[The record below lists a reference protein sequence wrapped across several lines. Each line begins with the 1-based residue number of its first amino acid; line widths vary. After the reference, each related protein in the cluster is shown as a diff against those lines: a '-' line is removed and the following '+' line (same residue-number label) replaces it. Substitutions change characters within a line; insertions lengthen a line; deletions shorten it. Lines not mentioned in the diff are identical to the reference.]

1 MLTRRLIVSHTRLS
15 GGLALVLAMLASGC
29 GDRITGPDIP
39 RERNPG
45 ASESGSG
52 SGAGGSGG
60 SGAAGGE
67 TVVIDSA
74 ELRLVSTPTERTAGT
89 YRFEILDDEPAPI
102 EAGDVIVGGQ
112 ADGFLRRVTQV
123 TRTGRELAV
132 RTDFASLADAVEQGS
147 LSASVDLAT
156 EPPVGPGSPAEPS
169 PTANLIGP
177 RDGVSLSGR
186 GIRFDNYVLFE
197 DQVCEGGACTNVSL
211 RIPDGRIHFAPRLD
225 LGAEFDSGI
234 EEFHAIAT
242 GALDF
247 DLSLSL
253 TASAAYKIERDA
265 ALATVEWRLPPMF
278 IGFVPV
284 YATARLE
291 FVAGFKAEAKAKG
304 TVQTG
309 LDSRYAL
316 SVGARYDDN
325 GWTDVFETDKRLALD
340 ATQAELE
347 GEASVRLF
355 VRPQLTIFLYAV
367 AGPAIGLEPYLRGH
381 VQVLRDVA
389 GTVCELGLYAG
400 ADARLG
406 FKAEILSFSLAD
418 YNKNFQIAE
427 TQLDRLDLDCENT
440 DSVLVPYGGSG
451 HRYSVGSF
459 DHTRGFEQLDFDDA
473 GWAIGDA
480 GFGSGV
486 GCPLDGTVRTRWPL
500 GTDLLVRREIDLPAG
515 ARSLKIGV
523 AIDNDVQVFV
533 NGVDISGGLQSSEN
547 CARRDR
553 FVFEA
558 PDGILRNGRNVIA
571 VRARDRGIISYFDM
585 QVTAQV
591 P

>member
-1 MLTRRLIVSHTRLS
+1 MLTLRLIESRTRLF
-15 GGLALVLAMLASGC
+15 GGLVLVLAMLASGC
-29 GDRITGPDIP
+29 GDRITGPEVP

-45 ASESGSG
+45 ASGSG
-52 SGAGGSGG
+52 GTGGSGG
-60 SGAAGGE
+60 SGASGGE
-67 TVVIDSA
+67 TVVIDST
-74 ELRLVSTPTERTAGT
+74 ELRLVGTPMELADGT
-89 YRFEILDDEPAPI
+89 YRFEMLDDEPPAI
-102 EAGDVIVGGQ
+102 ESGDVIVGGQ
-112 ADGFLRRVTQV
+112 ADGFLRRVTRV
-123 TRTGRELAV
+123 SRTGRELEV
-132 RTDFASLADAVEQGS
+132 RTDFASLADAVERGS

-156 EPPVGPGSPAEPS
+156 ETPVGPESPAGPS

-177 RDGVSLSGR
+177 GDGVSLSGR

-197 DQVCEGGACTNVSL
+197 DEVCEGGACSNVSI
-211 RIPDGRIHFAPRLD
+211 RIPDGRIRFAPRLD

-234 EEFHAIAT
+234 KEFHAVAT
-242 GALDF
+242 GALEF

-253 TASAAYKIERDA
+253 AASAAYKIERDA
-265 ALATVEWRLPPMF
+265 SLATVEWRLPPMF

-291 FVAGFKAEAKAKG
+291 FVAGFKAEAKAEA
-304 TVQTG
+304 TVRTG

-316 SVGARYDDN
+316 SVGARYDD
-325 GWTDVFETDKRLALD
+325 GWTDVFETDKRLTLD
-340 ATQAELE
+340 ETQAELE

-367 AGPAIGLEPYLRGH
+367 AGPAIGLEPYLRGE
-381 VQVLRDVA
+381 VQVLRDGT
-389 GTVCELGLYAG
+389 GTVCKLGLFAG

-427 TQLDRLDLDCENT
+427 AQLDRLDLDCENT
-440 DSVLVPYGGSG
+440 ESVLVPYGSPG
-451 HRYSVGSF
+451 HRYSVGGF
-459 DHTRGFEQLDFDDA
+459 DHTPGFEQLDFDDA
-473 GWAIGDA
+473 VWAIGDA
-480 GFGSGV
+480 GFGSGA
-486 GCPLDGTVRTRWPL
+486 GCPLDGTVRTPWRL
-500 GTDLLVRREIDLPAG
+500 GTDLLVRREVDLPAG

-533 NGVDISGGLQSSEN
+533 NGVDVSGGLRSSEN
-547 CARRDR
+547 CARRDS
-553 FVFEA
+553 FVFTA

-585 QVTAQV
+585 QVSANV